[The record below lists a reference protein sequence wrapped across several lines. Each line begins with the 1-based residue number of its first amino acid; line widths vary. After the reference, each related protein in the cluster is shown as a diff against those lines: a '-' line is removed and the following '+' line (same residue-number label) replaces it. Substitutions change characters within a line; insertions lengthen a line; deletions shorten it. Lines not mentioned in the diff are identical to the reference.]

1 MRSIRFCPAPPR
13 LTQIDALLAGTSME
27 RSFVKCEH
35 MYDSTSIAS
44 GWPNVSDDQTAD
56 PQGVAISGTVTKV

>member
-1 MRSIRFCPAPPR
+1 
-13 LTQIDALLAGTSME
+13 ME

-44 GWPNVSDDQTAD
+44 GWPNVSDDQRAD
-56 PQGVAISGTVTKV
+56 PQGVAIPGTVTKV